1 MRERAYGDHKPPLP
15 SPPRSYSSLPLHE
28 VTWHMSLYS
37 PPPHPTPPLSSFS
50 ISISQPRPLFCSL
63 NETPLSPI
71 SFQSSS
77 FPRSFVTLFISPYFY
92 FISLHLLYIPS
103 RTSRRNRSTNCLIP
117 AVDFPANR
125 EEENR
130 DNSFE

>member
-1 MRERAYGDHKPPLP
+1 MAIISLP
-15 SPPRSYSSLPLHE
+15 SPPLPDPTLLSHC
-28 VTWHMSLYS
+28 TRLRGICRYTPP

-103 RTSRRNRSTNCLIP
+103 RASQQ
-117 AVDFPANR
+117 VY
-125 EEENR
+125 
-130 DNSFE
+130 

>member
-15 SPPRSYSSLPLHE
+15 DPTLLSHCTRLRGICRY
-28 VTWHMSLYS
+28 T
-37 PPPHPTPPLSSFS
+37 PPHPTPPLPYLHSLFRFLSLVLSFVLS
-50 ISISQPRPLFCSL
+50 TKLLYLQFRSNLPLFLVLLLLYSFPL
-63 NETPLSPI
+63 IFILSPYI
-71 SFQSSS
+71 SFI
-77 FPRSFVTLFISPYFY
+77 FR
-92 FISLHLLYIPS
+92 HG
-103 RTSRRNRSTNCLIP
+103 RHNKSTNCLIP

>member
-37 PPPHPTPPLSSFS
+37 PHPTPPLPYLHSLFRFLSLVLSFVLS
-50 ISISQPRPLFCSL
+50 TKHFYLQFRSNLPLFLVLLLLYSFPL
-63 NETPLSPI
+63 IFILSPYI
-71 SFQSSS
+71 SFI
-77 FPRSFVTLFISPYFY
+77 FR
-92 FISLHLLYIPS
+92 HG
-103 RTSRRNRSTNCLIP
+103 RHNRSTNCLIP

>member
-15 SPPRSYSSLPLHE
+15 DPTLLSHCTRLRGICRYTPP
-28 VTWHMSLYS
+28 T
-37 PPPHPTPPLSSFS
+37 PPHPSPIFILYFDFSASSSLLFSQRNTS
-50 ISISQPRPLFCSL
+50 ISNFVPIFLFSSVLLLLYSFPLIFI
-63 NETPLSPI
+63 LSPYI
-71 SFQSSS
+71 SFI
-77 FPRSFVTLFISPYFY
+77 FR
-92 FISLHLLYIPS
+92 HG
-103 RTSRRNRSTNCLIP
+103 RHNKSTNCLIP

>member
-1 MRERAYGDHKPPLP
+1 MAIISLP
-15 SPPRSYSSLPLHE
+15 SPILLFSPTARGYVAYVAIL
-28 VTWHMSLYS
+28 

-103 RTSRRNRSTNCLIP
+103 RASQQ
-117 AVDFPANR
+117 VY
-125 EEENR
+125 
-130 DNSFE
+130 